1 MIIGAIVGGVFFS
14 YKIGVE
20 GKDAVMSLKSHVQ
33 KSNYAEK
40 IGFKKWMD
48 DNDLAGLVDQYSA
61 KLYDTVWQQID
72 DLAVQYNLTD
82 FANGFRHF
90 LLGRSAHPS
99 DETWT
104 GLTRSL
110 PHPYTVK
117 LQALS
122 MHVKNHEWAVIYRE
136 LDSIFRELLITR
148 EDLVVKAKDLALQ
161 GIEVSKRVLLGSTSV
176 LGCSANLIFSIGLK
190 FVSGAAELLNFVSQL
205 MVFLWVLFYLIT
217 LESGGATEQA
227 VGMIPISK
235 SMRVR
240 CVEVIDHAISSVLLA
255 TAKIA
260 IFHGCL
266 TWLLFRFF
274 LVHFL
279 YTSAILA
286 FISALVPIF
295 PPWLS
300 SIPAVI
306 QLLIEGRYIWA
317 VGLAAIHR
325 MLMDYGAS
333 VVQEEIPGHSAYL
346 TGLSIIGG
354 MTLFP
359 NALEVLSNFVF
370 FMLFDM
376 LKLPPNYDDFFKVIM
391 STIFLDLEIDQTKG
405 ILNETVL
412 SCFLFDT

>member
-1 MIIGAIVGGVFFS
+1 
-14 YKIGVE
+14 
-20 GKDAVMSLKSHVQ
+20 
-33 KSNYAEK
+33 
-40 IGFKKWMD
+40 
-48 DNDLAGLVDQYSA
+48 
-61 KLYDTVWQQID
+61 
-72 DLAVQYNLTD
+72 
-82 FANGFRHF
+82 
-90 LLGRSAHPS
+90 
-99 DETWT
+99 
-104 GLTRSL
+104 
-110 PHPYTVK
+110 
-117 LQALS
+117 

-136 LDSIFRELLITR
+136 LVSIFRELLITR

-161 GIEVSKRVLLGSTSV
+161 GIEVSKPVLLSSTSV
-176 LGCSANLIFSIGLK
+176 LGGSANLMFSIGLK
-190 FVSGAAELLNFVSQL
+190 FVSGTVELLNFVSQL

-227 VGMIPISK
+227 IGMIPISK

-279 YTSAILA
+279 YLSTILA
-286 FISALVPIF
+286 IISALVPIF

-317 VGLAAIHR
+317 VGLAAIHL
-325 MLMDYGAS
+325 MLMDYGTS

-346 TGLSIIGG
+346 TGLSIISG

-359 NALEVLSNFVF
+359 NALEGTIMGPLIMTVVIALKNLYAEFVLAESEENSN
-370 FMLFDM
+370 
-376 LKLPPNYDDFFKVIM
+376 
-391 STIFLDLEIDQTKG
+391 
-405 ILNETVL
+405 
-412 SCFLFDT
+412 

>member
-1 MIIGAIVGGVFFS
+1 MIIGAIVGGIFFS

-33 KSNYAEK
+33 KSNYAER

-48 DNDLAGLVDQYSA
+48 DTDLPALLDQYSA
-61 KLYDTVWQQID
+61 KLCDTVWQQID

-90 LLGRSAHPS
+90 LLGRSARPPS
-99 DETWT
+99 NETWT
-104 GLTRSL
+104 GLTRSP

-122 MHVKNHEWAVIYRE
+122 MRAKNHEWAMIYRE

-148 EDLVVKAKDLALQ
+148 EDLAVKAKDLALQ
-161 GIEVSKRVLLGSTSV
+161 GIEVSKRVLLSSTSV
-176 LGCSANLIFSIGLK
+176 LGGSANLMFSIGLK
-190 FVSGAAELLNFVSQL
+190 FVSGAEELLNFVSQL

-240 CVEVIDHAISSVLLA
+240 CVEVIDHAISSILLA

-266 TWLLFRFF
+266 TWLLFRIF

-279 YTSAILA
+279 YTSTILA

-317 VGLAAIHR
+317 VGLAAIHL
-325 MLMDYGAS
+325 MLIDYGTS
-333 VVQEEIPGHSAYL
+333 VGAIMGPL
-346 TGLSIIGG
+346 I
-354 MTLFP
+354 MTVVI
-359 NALEVLSNFVF
+359 ALKNLYAEFVLAESEDNSN
-370 FMLFDM
+370 
-376 LKLPPNYDDFFKVIM
+376 
-391 STIFLDLEIDQTKG
+391 
-405 ILNETVL
+405 
-412 SCFLFDT
+412 